1 MDLNTV
7 ISVLFALFIYD
18 LIVFLINNF
27 LTKKTDSI
35 DSIDLKPKKS
45 FQERLNEKINE
56 KKP

>member
-7 ISVLFALFIYD
+7 ISVLFGLFIYD

-27 LTKKTDSI
+27 LTKTN